1 MKSSLF
7 CQLCAAGLSVA
18 ALSASEHQPIGEQ
31 LKTLPYRIA
40 YESYVDN
47 NWEIF
52 TMNPDGSNEVDLTK
66 TPGEHEHYPQVSP
79 DGTKICYTV
88 DSGEGRETIRSLWI
102 MNPDG
107 TKRKKL
113 VDQ

>member
-52 TMNPDGSNEVDLTK
+52 TMNPGRVER
-66 TPGEHEHYPQVSP
+66 GESHENA
-79 DGTKICYTV
+79 G
-88 DSGEGRETIRSLWI
+88 
-102 MNPDG
+102 
-107 TKRKKL
+107 
-113 VDQ
+113 